1 MDWPLPLLLTVRK
14 DEHIKYSPKVLKIM
28 FLDKKGSERDQKENE
43 NVVIGKKNSKF
54 FVEKKVTV
62 SPPPPLSRHFLSKKA
77 QNGIFCQKKS

>member
-54 FVEKKVTV
+54 FVKKRLRF
-62 SPPPPLSRHFLSKKA
+62 PPPAPLSR
-77 QNGIFCQKKS
+77 QNFSRRVGSDLGVL

>member
-54 FVEKKVTV
+54 FVKKKVTV
-62 SPPPPLSRHFLSKKA
+62 SHPPTPTPLSR
-77 QNGIFCQKKS
+77 QNFSRRVGSDLGVL